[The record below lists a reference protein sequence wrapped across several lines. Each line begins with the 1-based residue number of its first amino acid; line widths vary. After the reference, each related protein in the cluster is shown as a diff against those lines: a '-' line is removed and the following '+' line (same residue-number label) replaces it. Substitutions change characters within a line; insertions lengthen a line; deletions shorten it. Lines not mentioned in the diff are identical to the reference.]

1 MKPAG
6 GCTDY
11 HLGMSTYV
19 LVHGAWGGAHGWRK
33 VRRLLQHAGH
43 QVYTPCLTGQGERV
57 HLASRDVDL
66 STHIQDVANAIWYED
81 LTDIVLVGHSYGGM
95 VVTGVADKLPERIRH
110 LVFLD
115 AFQPT
120 DGQSLYDI
128 ARGPS
133 NSTAADADWRVVPPV
148 RNEDANNPDVLWAK
162 PRRHPQSRATFDE
175 KVKLSRPLEDQ
186 PFTLTYIVASER
198 PDPSPF
204 FDQTAERLRGSP
216 RWTVRQVAGGHSMQI
231 THPRELADLLLE
243 LFGSKV
249 AASAGA

>member
-1 MKPAG
+1 
-6 GCTDY
+6 
-11 HLGMSTYV
+11 
-19 LVHGAWGGAHGWRK
+19 